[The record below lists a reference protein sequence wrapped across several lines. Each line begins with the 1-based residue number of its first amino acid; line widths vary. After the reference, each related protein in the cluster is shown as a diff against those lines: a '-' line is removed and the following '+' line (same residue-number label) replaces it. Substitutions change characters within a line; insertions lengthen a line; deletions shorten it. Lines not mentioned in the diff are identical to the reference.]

1 MKNST
6 FKGLVL
12 ILLSITHPD
21 VFSNLKTF
29 VLLRNTNEDLFN
41 EIWELSV
48 LSIDSYTTTN
58 LMLQKVHS

>member
-21 VFSNLKTF
+21 VISNLKTC
-29 VLLRNTNEDLFN
+29 VLLRNTKDLFN